1 MGEQQVEEQQIE
13 AQVEGQQAVEFP
25 STMPADHPGF
35 NAVLR
40 KRCGKSILDSGCG
53 KGRWVEWALKHHRG
67 YYGIDIDAACIKKC
81 STDFPMMR
89 FRVGDSRKIPFKPD
103 SFDTVLLVEV
113 IEHLVNEKDVY
124 RALHEACRVA
134 KKCVAMT
141 TPDCT
146 DAEELRKR
154 TNGITF
160 MHLLETGKGR
170 KFASREARAHAH
182 WTFHTVS
189 SLGDI
194 LKELGHPF
202 EIYRTGRVECVNFP
216 CYRKLEVF
224 IDPSKRV

>member
-1 MGEQQVEEQQIE
+1 MEEQQM
-13 AQVEGQQAVEFP
+13 P
-25 STMPADHPGF
+25 DTMPAGHPGF

-40 KRCGKSILDSGCG
+40 QRCGKSILDSGCG

-67 YYGIDIDAACIKKC
+67 YYGIDIDATLVKKC
-81 STDFPMMR
+81 EADFPMMR

-113 IEHLVNEKDVY
+113 IEHLMNEKDVY
-124 RALHEACRVA
+124 KALHEACRVA
-134 KKCVAMT
+134 RKCVAVT

-146 DAEELRKR
+146 DAEELRKKV
-154 TNGITF
+154 NGVTF

-170 KFASREARAHAH
+170 KFASRESRAHAH
-182 WTFHTVS
+182 WTFHTVD